1 MSSLHVFIY
10 FGNWHDKIEVEMI
23 DNVVNHAEK
32 HYKGRIFKVS
42 HLDVH
47 RAEFDPPADLRV
59 LRWRRLEPHG
69 IPVCALQILK
79 MGIGE
84 LGIKPIIVVLII
96 VSRHGISHKKRRDVE
111 GQAVV

>member
-1 MSSLHVFIY
+1 MSTLHVLIY
-10 FGNWHDKIEVEMI
+10 FGNGHDKIEVEMI

-32 HYKGRIFKVS
+32 HNKGCIFKVS

-47 RAEFDPPADLRV
+47 RAEFDPPADLGV
-59 LRWRRLEPHG
+59 LRWGRLEPHG

-96 VSRHGISHKKRRDVE
+96 VSRHGISYEKRRDVE